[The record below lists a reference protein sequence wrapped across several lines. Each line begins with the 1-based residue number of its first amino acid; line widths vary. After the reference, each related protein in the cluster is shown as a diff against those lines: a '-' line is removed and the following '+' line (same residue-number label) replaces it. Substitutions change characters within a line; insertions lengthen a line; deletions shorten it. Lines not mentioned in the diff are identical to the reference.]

1 MKGIV
6 YERGVLLLIRQ
17 DLADGQAGGAADGE
31 DAGCKS
37 IREIA
42 SGKMAKSGTGIEN
55 YLPHLFGEKNVCDLV
70 RSRRKDKQDFLRL
83 ISTLHKVLVVYVIHK
98 PKSRNGINGD

>member
-42 SGKMAKSGTGIEN
+42 SGKMANPARE
-55 YLPHLFGEKNVCDLV
+55 
-70 RSRRKDKQDFLRL
+70 
-83 ISTLHKVLVVYVIHK
+83 
-98 PKSRNGINGD
+98 